1 MALTAPTDRSVNT
14 HTQSTKSRQP
24 LAASARPFQGSIMG
38 ITTSGYLRP
47 LTAGDVLAAVS
58 ERTLDLVDVV
68 ASDGGQNHT
77 VDRGLAAIIV
87 PVAGVVRADVGK
99 RRMVYASD
107 DGTFTFAAP
116 GNTAIG
122 PVVGIDGSGFAV
134 VQFTPHH
141 YVPPAPGALGIRDL
155 TDAPATL
162 TTADLDKTIRQTNT
176 AARTITLPA
185 AADCVGRFVTV
196 VKNGTAAFAITIQAN
211 GAELIDGANT
221 IALTATAARDRMTLQ
236 SDGTGW
242 TRVA

>member
-38 ITTSGYLRP
+38 ITTTGYLRP
-47 LTAGDVLAAVS
+47 LTAGDVLMAIS

-77 VDRGLAAIIV
+77 VDRGLMGVIV
-87 PVAGVVRADVGK
+87 PVAGVARADVGK
-99 RRMVYASD
+99 RRQVYASD
-107 DGTFTFAAP
+107 DATFTFLAP
-116 GNTAIG
+116 GNTLVG
-122 PVVGIDGSGFAV
+122 PVVGIDSTGFAV

-141 YVPPAPGALGIRDL
+141 FVQAGPGTLGLRDL

-162 TTADLDKTIRQTNT
+162 TTADLDKTIRQNNT

-185 AADCVGRFVTV
+185 AADCVGRFITV

-211 GAELIDGANT
+211 GAELIDGSNT
-221 IALTATAARDRMTLQ
+221 IALSASAVRDRMTLQ

-242 TRVA
+242 TRVS